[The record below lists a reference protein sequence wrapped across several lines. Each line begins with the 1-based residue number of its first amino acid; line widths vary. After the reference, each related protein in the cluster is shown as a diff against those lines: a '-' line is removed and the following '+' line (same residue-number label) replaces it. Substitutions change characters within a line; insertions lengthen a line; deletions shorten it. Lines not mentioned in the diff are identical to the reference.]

1 MNLQF
6 RVESEKYLRLWCINC
21 SIISFSQITI
31 YKPSLW
37 LQKNWKWIHFNTL
50 NKIHTDISS
59 DCKTCDFIY
68 HDKDQSF
75 TMNLQK
81 SQFIGMLKSRTAHV
95 LYLITEDVA
104 VKMNNRTIYKQ
115 KVNAVWFL
123 KNSHRLAFKAKKYS
137 AMFVSVFEN
146 IHFGH

>member
-31 YKPSLW
+31 YNPSLW
-37 LQKNWKWIHFNTL
+37 LQKNRKCIHFNTL
-50 NKIHTDISS
+50 NKIHADISS

-104 VKMNNRTIYKQ
+104 VKMNNKTIYNQ
-115 KVNAVWFL
+115 KLNVVWFL
-123 KNSHRLAFKAKKYS
+123 KNSHGVAFKAKKYS
-137 AMFVSVFEN
+137 TMFVSVFEN